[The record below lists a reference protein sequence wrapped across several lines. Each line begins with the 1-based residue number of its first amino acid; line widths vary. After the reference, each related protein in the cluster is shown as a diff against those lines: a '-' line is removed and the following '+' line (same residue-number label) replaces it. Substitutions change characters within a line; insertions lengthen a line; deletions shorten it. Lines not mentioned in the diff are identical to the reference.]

1 MPKSKQEYTSMTNHI
16 RKKSKISLMAL
27 IGFAVVATAPLFAAQ
42 TADDIL
48 KEIEGKSGLIVV
60 VGSGDEATGEV
71 AAGLG
76 KSGNSLVHVIAGGA
90 EELARI
96 NKAIAGAGVKGCVSA
111 EELGVEALPYRDFMV
126 NSLVIMDLTKAKA
139 AGFNMKEALRCV
151 VPQGKI
157 VICNEGKVMKT
168 EDAPPSSEMDVWTH
182 RYHDAG
188 GIPTSNDKVFDLPV
202 GFKWNGGLPMN
213 FDNPLRSANR
223 YSSTRA
229 MVIDDDRCFSFSTAV
244 YENLGDG
251 WTSPYGSDQFLT
263 CRDAFNGRLLWRK
276 LIGDTYYGGLYIENT
291 APLVSAGR
299 HLYLAGANGKMLK
312 ISTRTGETVRELPTT
327 NIPGVIATANGI
339 VVVATWKDGKAMG
352 SVKRYD
358 RRRMDWEISE
368 GTVEAYDE
376 ETGKRLWK
384 NDLLGTSLLISDGV
398 VYIVNR
404 TTKDGLE
411 KNHNRRGKT
420 DETKRPP
427 QKVIA
432 MDLGKG
438 TVLWQIENSDFQ
450 AADQAL
456 SLEAAGHGVV
466 SVGLQGRGRVALLSA
481 ETGKPLKAQKAKQ
494 AGEDFYRYRN
504 HICTP
509 VLRVGEMILN
519 NRGGNLS
526 KPGQNIKF
534 GGARAACLTGTVPAY
549 GAGYIAQNWCRCS
562 PGQIPGLMAVASI
575 GTIPSPDEMEAA
587 TQPIVRQKYDG
598 SEVASPSRWTSSR
611 GNAQRNSSSACDAPT
626 AVKVAWSKQVAA
638 KTREGSV
645 RKDWRSYLNSR
656 LTAAS
661 VTGDLAI
668 LGDIDQNEIIAIN
681 VKDGSVKWRFMTGGR
696 VDSAPTL
703 YKGICLVGDHT
714 GYVYA
719 IQVKNGELIYKL
731 RIAPDEKRMLSFGK
745 VESVW
750 PVIGGVMVAD
760 GKAYAS
766 AGRTQGSDGGLVVR
780 AFTPEAG
787 KHLWAK
793 ALPQDGKDLIER
805 KSKRND
811 TLVRHGDFVTVMGH
825 WLSLETGKI
834 GPKPAERTVVMGLEG
849 LYSWNWTRLGHRKFQ
864 AIGYGEFKGDTVS
877 WNDKYVATASR
888 GSNGMIASLEKSGQK
903 RGFAGASRNYQAT
916 SLVICNNLLIQGG
929 VILDQEEKHGF
940 IRAIGLED
948 GQPVWEKTFDA
959 KLAFNGLAVD
969 TCGIIASFDDG
980 TVTCLK

>member
-1 MPKSKQEYTSMTNHI
+1 MIDFITRKHQTLITS
-16 RKKSKISLMAL
+16 LACL
-27 IGFAVVATAPLFAAQ
+27 AFLATGPLFAAT
-42 TADDIL
+42 TAENIL
-48 KEIEGKSGLIVV
+48 KAIDGKNGLIVV
-60 VGSGDEATGEV
+60 IGGGNAEFAKV

-76 KSGNSLVHVIAGGA
+76 KSGDSLVHAIAGSA
-90 EELARI
+90 DELARI
-96 NKAIAGAGVKGCVSA
+96 NKAIAAAGVKGCVSA
-111 EELGVEALPYRDFMV
+111 EELGLGALPYRDYMV
-126 NSLVIMDLTKAKA
+126 NALVIMDLPKAED
-139 AGFNMKEALRCV
+139 AGFKMEEALRCV
-151 VPQGKI
+151 VPKGKI
-157 VICNEGKVMKT
+157 VICSNGKISQTK
-168 EDAPPSSEMDVWTH
+168 DAPPSSEMDVWTH

-213 FDNPLRSANR
+213 FDNPLRAANR

-229 MVIDDDRCFSFSTAV
+229 MVVDDDRCFTFSSAV

-251 WTSPYGSDQFLT
+251 WTSTYGTDQFLT
-263 CRDAFNGRLLWRK
+263 CRDAFNGRMLWRK
-276 LIGDTYYGGLYIENT
+276 RIGDTYYGGLYIENT
-291 APLVSAGR
+291 APLISTGR
-299 HLYLAGANGKMLK
+299 HLYMAGENGKMHMV
-312 ISTRTGETVRELPTT
+312 STRTGDTVRELSTT
-327 NIPGVIATANGI
+327 NIPGVIAAANGI
-339 VVVATWKDGKAMG
+339 VVVATWKGGKAMG

-368 GTVEAYDE
+368 GTVEAYDDE
-376 ETGKRLWK
+376 SGKRLWK
-384 NDLLGTSLLISDGV
+384 NDLLGTSLLIADGI

-404 TTKDGLE
+404 KAKDGLE
-411 KNHNRRGKT
+411 KNYSRRGKT

-438 TVLWQIENSDFQ
+438 TILWETENSEFQ
-450 AADQAL
+450 ASGQAL
-456 SLEAAGHGVV
+456 SLEAAGHGAV
-466 SVGLQGRGRVALLSA
+466 SVGLQGRGKVALLSA
-481 ETGKPLKAQKAKQ
+481 ETGKPLEAEAAQSIGKN
-494 AGEDFYRYRN
+494 FFRYRN

-509 VLRVGEMILN
+509 VLRVGEVTLN

-575 GTIPSPDEMEAA
+575 GTIPTSAEMEAP
-587 TQPIVRQKYDG
+587 TLPIVRQKYAGDDG
-598 SEVASPSRWTSSR
+598 ASLSLWTSFR
-611 GNAQRNSSSACDAPT
+611 GNAQRNSSSACDVPT
-626 AVKVAWSKQVAA
+626 TVEVAWSKQVATE
-638 KTREGSV
+638 TREGSV

-661 VTGDLAI
+661 ITGDLAI
-668 LGDIDQNEIIAIN
+668 LGDIDQNEIIAVS
-681 VKDGSVKWRFMTGGR
+681 VKDGNVKWRFMTGGR
-696 VDSAPTL
+696 VDSAPTI

-719 IQVKNGELIYKL
+719 IQVKNGKLIYKL
-731 RIAPDEKRMLSFGK
+731 RIAPEEKRMLSYGK

-787 KHLWAK
+787 KQLWAK
-793 ALPQDGKDLIER
+793 ALPQNGKDLIEK

-811 TLVRHGDFVTVMGH
+811 ALARHGEFLTIMGH
-825 WLSLETGKI
+825 WLSLGNGKI
-834 GPKPAERTVVMGLEG
+834 GPKPEAEAPNRTIVMGLEG
-849 LYSWNWTRLGHRKFQ
+849 LGSWNWTRLGHRKFLH
-864 AIGYGEFKGDTVS
+864 IGYGEFKGDSVS
-877 WNDKYVATASR
+877 WSDKYVATSSR
-888 GSNGMIASLEKSGQK
+888 GSGGSIVDLSETSKK
-903 RGFAGASRNYQAT
+903 RGFSAQSRDYQGT

-929 VILDQEEKHGF
+929 AILDQEKKQGF
-940 IRAIGLED
+940 IRAIDLKD
-948 GQPVWEKTFDA
+948 GKSVWEKTFDS

-980 TVTCLK
+980 TVVCLK